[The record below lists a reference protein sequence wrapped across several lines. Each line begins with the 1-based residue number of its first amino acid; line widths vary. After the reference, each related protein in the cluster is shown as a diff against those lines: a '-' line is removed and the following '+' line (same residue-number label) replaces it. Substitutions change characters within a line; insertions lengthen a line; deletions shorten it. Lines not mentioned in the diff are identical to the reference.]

1 MKRNTKAL
9 LGSLFVFALVFSV
22 NAGSKTN
29 MPRREEITRKTVVQ
43 AIGVDQLEDGSG
55 GMRITFAPA
64 MSRGQESLQ
73 GSTEEINNVIVS
85 DGETFYEAVKKA
97 QTFSSNTVYLGQT
110 DLLVIGEAAAR
121 EDLAKYIDFV
131 TRNQDMRMDLH
142 IVVAKDTTAEEVLRC
157 DSDDGAT
164 SFEAIES
171 LLLDAGEMSY
181 SSEVKMRQVVQAME
195 EETLVPILPAVTIAK
210 QEESKGGPA
219 TISLVGYGIFH
230 AGKLIRFLHEDGA
243 KAFNLLTGRFE
254 YSVAVINAQDIGKT
268 SAQLLNSSVE
278 LSTDTKDGKP
288 AFTFRVDL
296 TANITERVSNNAN
309 PKAEELRFTEET
321 LHALEEDLTN
331 QLKGEM
337 ERVIAQSQSDGVD
350 YLGLADH
357 LYRSDPD
364 EWERVKEDWESLY
377 PQLSIQV
384 EVEPQIQNFYTI
396 NQGLGMEE

>member
-1 MKRNTKAL
+1 
-9 LGSLFVFALVFSV
+9 
-22 NAGSKTN
+22 
-29 MPRREEITRKTVVQ
+29 
-43 AIGVDQLEDGSG
+43 
-55 GMRITFAPA
+55 
-64 MSRGQESLQ
+64 
-73 GSTEEINNVIVS
+73 
-85 DGETFYEAVKKA
+85 
-97 QTFSSNTVYLGQT
+97 
-110 DLLVIGEAAAR
+110 
-121 EDLAKYIDFV
+121 
-131 TRNQDMRMDLH
+131 
-142 IVVAKDTTAEEVLRC
+142 
-157 DSDDGAT
+157 
-164 SFEAIES
+164 
-171 LLLDAGEMSY
+171 MSY

-230 AGKLIRFLHEDGA
+230 DGKLIRFLQEDGA

-254 YSVAVINAQDIGKT
+254 YSVAVINAQDIGKM

>member
-64 MSRGQESLQ
+64 MSRDQESLQ

-230 AGKLIRFLHEDGA
+230 DGKLIRFLQEDGA

-254 YSVAVINAQDIGKT
+254 CSVAVINAQDIGKR

-278 LSTDTKDGKP
+278 LATDTKDGKP

>member
-64 MSRGQESLQ
+64 MSRDQESLQ

-230 AGKLIRFLHEDGA
+230 DGKLIRFLQEDGA

-254 YSVAVINAQDIGKT
+254 YSVAVINAQDIGKM